1 METNQLNRIL
11 DFYKE
16 LARQRLKKELVLTE
30 HLNAMIEQD
39 RLIAYGQD
47 TVHIKEYINEL
58 EILLL
63 L

>member
-1 METNQLNRIL
+1 MNRIL
-11 DFYKE
+11 EFYKD
-16 LARQRLKKELVLTE
+16 LARQKFRKELVLTE

-39 RLIAYGQD
+39 KLAAYGQD
-47 TVHIKEYINEL
+47 TIHIKEYINEL

>member
-1 METNQLNRIL
+1 MNEKQLSRIL
-11 DFYKE
+11 EFYKE
-16 LARQRLKKELVLTE
+16 LARHRLQRELILAE

-39 RLIAYGQD
+39 RQIALGVQQ
-47 TVHIKEYINEL
+47 TTKEYINEL